1 MDMVTAILLPAV
13 LFITTVIRSL
23 GGMLY
28 TCILYV
34 ATETYIYSIAVC
46 DDACW
51 LVCSNPSE
59 LQQSWNN

>member
-1 MDMVTAILLPAV
+1 MVTAILLPAV

-23 GGMLY
+23 GGICSI
-28 TCILYV
+28 TCILNV

-51 LVCSNPSE
+51 LVCSSPSE